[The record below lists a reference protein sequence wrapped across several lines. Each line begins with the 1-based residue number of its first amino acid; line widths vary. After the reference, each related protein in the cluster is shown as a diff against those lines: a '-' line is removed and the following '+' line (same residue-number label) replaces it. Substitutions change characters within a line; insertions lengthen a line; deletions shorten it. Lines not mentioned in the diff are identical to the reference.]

1 LNANAVGKIKKNAFK
16 YEDDLNKFGQK
27 PFKRNIDNN
36 FLEGSFVGSTM
47 ILFLQICR
55 RNTIYNNRHFVVVF
69 KKHIHSN

>member
-47 ILFLQICR
+47 VLFFTDVEETLFTTTDI
-55 RNTIYNNRHFVVVF
+55 
-69 KKHIHSN
+69 SL